1 MPDKKTK
8 IKNWTRLQTK
18 IGKKA
23 IFPLVI
29 LGLLS
34 SLIAVGMAWV
44 IAEIIGKILVPSIPI
59 QFPISILIFTMV
71 AGIGSMDCLT
81 TTYSFFRVF
90 SSTMVSVDYGF
101 MWFDGSYCTGN
112 FWNWSSHGC
121 KKAIFGNDPFAGSIS

>member
-44 IAEIIGKILVPSIPI
+44 IAEII
-59 QFPISILIFTMV
+59 
-71 AGIGSMDCLT
+71 
-81 TTYSFFRVF
+81 
-90 SSTMVSVDYGF
+90 
-101 MWFDGSYCTGN
+101 
-112 FWNWSSHGC
+112 
-121 KKAIFGNDPFAGSIS
+121 

>member
-59 QFPISILIFTMV
+59 QFPISILI
-71 AGIGSMDCLT
+71 L
-81 TTYSFFRVF
+81 R
-90 SSTMVSVDYGF
+90 
-101 MWFDGSYCTGN
+101 
-112 FWNWSSHGC
+112 
-121 KKAIFGNDPFAGSIS
+121 